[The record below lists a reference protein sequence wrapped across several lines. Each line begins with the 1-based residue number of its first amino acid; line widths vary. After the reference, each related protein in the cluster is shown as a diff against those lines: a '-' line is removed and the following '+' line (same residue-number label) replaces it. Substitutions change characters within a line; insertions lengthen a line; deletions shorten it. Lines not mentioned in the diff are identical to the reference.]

1 MVTQRKRGFTLV
13 ELLVV
18 ISIIGMLM
26 ALILPAVQKAK
37 EVARQATCMNN
48 MGVNLAKAHLQ
59 FVATNNRF
67 CGYVN
72 SVGHDNK
79 CVSWV
84 VPLFPYIDRQDLA
97 NAWNGVHYDWENSG
111 QTIPAKIK
119 HPHTYI
125 EVLICP
131 TNPPADEKISPLS
144 YVVNGGFAG
153 DVQPA
158 CATSGQIPCLQVA
171 AGTGENQAN
180 GVFHDQYGPE
190 VGDGYNPRVAR
201 AVTLQYLAANDGA
214 SRTAILSEN
223 VQLVTTWYTYQQNRH
238 TLAMI
243 WWLEAGTPDTSYRR
257 INFGKTVPIAAA
269 QAPVTPQDFA
279 RPSSYH
285 AQGVNMAFGDGHG
298 KFISETIN
306 YAVYTQLLTSAGSR
320 SADAPTPSRPN
331 GNILLDESL
340 F

>member
-37 EVARQATCMNN
+37 EVARQTMCLNN

-59 FVATNNRF
+59 FQTTNNRF

-72 SVGHDNK
+72 SVGHDHK
-79 CVSWV
+79 KVSWV
-84 VPLFPYIDRQDLA
+84 VPLFAYIDRADMA

-111 QTIPAKIK
+111 NTIPAKLK

-125 EVLICP
+125 QVLICP
-131 TNPPADEKISPLS
+131 TNPPVDEKSSPLS
-144 YVVNGGFAG
+144 YVVNAGFAG
-153 DVQPA
+153 DVQPT
-158 CATSGQIPCLQVA
+158 CATANQIPCVA
-171 AGTGENQAN
+171 AATGTGENKAN
-180 GVFHDQYGPE
+180 GVFFDQFGPT
-190 VGDGYNPRVAR
+190 VNDGYNPRVAR
-201 AVTLQYLAANDGA
+201 SVSLEYLTSNDGA
-214 SRTAILSEN
+214 SKTVILSEN
-223 VQLVTTWYTYQQNRH
+223 VQLVKTWYTYQEDRH
-238 TLAMI
+238 LVGMI
-243 WWLEAGTPDTSYRR
+243 WWPEAGTADSSYRR
-257 INFGKTVPIAAA
+257 INFGKTMPVTAA
-269 QAPVTPQDFA
+269 QSPVTPSDFA

-298 KFISETIN
+298 KFVSETIN
-306 YAVYTQLLTSAGSR
+306 YAVYKQLMTSAGSR
-320 SADAPTPSRPN
+320 SNDTD
-331 GNILLDESL
+331 NILLDESL